1 MAYVELQTQMQFE
14 DANGNPAVGHT
25 LEFYIYNT
33 STPIALYTNVGGTS
47 IGTSCTLNSQGFPQ
61 TSGGTE
67 VPTLFGDDTQSAGY
81 KIIQKDSGGATVR
94 TFTGPIFTKVSQA
107 TLDAL
112 TATDI
117 GFADPYGSNDKT
129 LDEIILSYM
138 VPLLWFIPDE
148 YHADIAAG
156 TSTTNLATY
165 FANAMNS
172 SAKGIYAKA
181 GTYQIASGVTLASN
195 KRFYGD
201 GMDLTIFRM
210 PQSNQTLNYNMF
222 DGGSSDLSN
231 FMLVDLTL
239 KGSLDYQTSAATS
252 GLVGF
257 ALYSRGA
264 VNNVHFVRT
273 KVTKFGDQVN
283 YSGGGGGGGIVLGHP
298 TTSATAGKASG
309 NISVQFC
316 VFDTNSNVPG
326 FYLSQGGT
334 GGTKNVKLIGNH
346 FTGGY
351 SSGSAQ
357 NCIYILGADATRIIE
372 ELVIQGNTFDITT
385 SIDQAIELNW
395 VRGFEVTANPF
406 ICQSGVT
413 TCSGHIL
420 LRDGCIGGVVSKN
433 VMRDLSGNAVSGIS
447 VVRFASPGTGTQEDI
462 TIDSNS
468 IYGFD
473 YGIQLDSGTYYG
485 TANDN
490 VIRACGQGFRIAACN
505 DFEVSHNKLIACG
518 YAGVFAGGS
527 AGMRRIKFHHNDSY
541 GCTTAPY
548 AGAGNPDDIEYLEFE
563 HNVDQGSSGTYM
575 IDINMTAATGN
586 RFVEN
591 RSSLTPINPSYIGDW
606 ATIKLADTGPITIA
620 DGTTTPNVRS
630 GVEYVCASTAGTT
643 ISGLTGTGY
652 VGQIVTIRLT
662 TNWTVD
668 FTGTTLKGNGGVDL
682 TGTTTN
688 GIRCQWDG
696 TNWLCEVIGA

>member
-1 MAYVELQTQMQFE
+1 MAYVELPIQLQYE
-14 DANGNPAVGHT
+14 DANGNPAVGYYM
-25 LEFYIYNT
+25 LFRIYNT
-33 STPIALYTNVGGTS
+33 TTPATIYTNSSGSASATGFV
-47 IGTSCTLNSQGFPQ
+47 LNSAGCPSLSS
-61 TSGGTE
+61 TK
-67 VPTLFGDDTQSAGY
+67 VDLYGDTTQAAGY
-81 KIIQKDSGGATVR
+81 KYRVCYTNDWNDVYIDYP
-94 TFTGPIFTKVSQA
+94 GPFFPVISQA

-112 TATDI
+112 TASDI

-148 YHADIAAG
+148 HHADIAAG

-181 GTYQIASGVTLASN
+181 GTYQIASGITLASN

-201 GMDLTIFRM
+201 GIDLTIFRM
-210 PQSNQTLNYNMF
+210 PQSNQTLNYNML
-222 DGGSSDLSN
+222 DGGSNDLSN
-231 FMLVDLTL
+231 FMLQDLTL

-257 ALYSRGA
+257 AVYSRGA
-264 VNNVHFVRT
+264 VNNVHFIRT
-273 KVTKFGDQVN
+273 KITKFGDQVN

-298 TTSATAGKASG
+298 TTSATSGKASS
-309 NISVQFC
+309 NISAQFC

-351 SSGSAQ
+351 SSGNAQ

-372 ELVIQGNTFDITT
+372 DLVINGNTFDISTN
-385 SIDQAIELNW
+385 IDQAIELNW
-395 VRGFEVTANPF
+395 VRTFAINGNPF
-406 ICQSGVT
+406 VCQSGVT
-413 TCSGHIL
+413 ACSGHIL
-420 LRDGCIGGVVSKN
+420 LRDGCIGGTVSGN
-433 VMRDLSGNAVSGIS
+433 PMRDLSGNAVAGVSL
-447 VVRFASPGTGTQEDI
+447 VEFASPGTGTIEDV
-462 TIDSNS
+462 TIDSNT

-473 YGIQLDSGTYYG
+473 AGIQIDSGSAYG

-490 VIRACGQGFRIAACN
+490 AIRACGIGFKLAACS
-505 DFEVSHNKLIACG
+505 DFEVSHNKITACG
-518 YAGVFAGGS
+518 YAATFAGGA
-527 AGMRRIKFHHNDSY
+527 AGMRRIKFHHNDSFF
-541 GCTTAPY
+541 CTTVPY
-548 AGAGNPDDIEYLEFE
+548 TGVSAGEDIEGLEFE
-563 HNVDQGSSGTYM
+563 DNVDSTSAGTYM
-575 IDINMTAATGN
+575 FDINMAAGTSN
-586 RFVEN
+586 RFVNN
-591 RSSLTPINPSYIGDW
+591 RSGLTPLNPSHLGDW

-620 DGTTTPNVRS
+620 DGTTGPNVRS
-630 GVEYVCASTAGTT
+630 GVEYVCAATAGTV
-643 ISGLTGTGY
+643 ISSLVGTGY
-652 VGQIVTIRLT
+652 VGQIVTIRLAV
-662 TNWTVD
+662 NWTVD

-682 TGTTTN
+682 AGTASN
-688 GIRCQWDG
+688 GIRAQWNG